1 MAGRKAA
8 TGGKLVVWIILLLLI
23 VGLAGFGTANFGG
36 GVQSI
41 GRIGDTEIPVN
52 RYARALQQRLSQVQ
66 QQTGQALSL
75 SQAQSFGLD
84 RAVLGEVVG
93 LTALED
99 EAARIGLSVGDAQVR
114 DEIVQIP
121 AFQGTDGQFD
131 REGYQFALD
140 SNGVSVDE
148 FEASIRQDLSR
159 SILQGAVIGGVVTP
173 KILTDTLYAYAR
185 ETRSLAWV
193 TLDAETLDAPVPA
206 PDDAQLDAYYQ
217 ANPAD
222 YTLPER
228 RRLTYAWLT
237 PEMLAPTVEV
247 TDEDLR
253 ALYEQRIGEYVQ
265 PERRLVERLV
275 YPDTA
280 AAEAARDAI
289 AAGTTTFEAEVE
301 KRGLTLSDV
310 DMGDVTREALG
321 DAGDAVF
328 AMDGPGI
335 AGPVDTALG
344 PALFRMNGVLAA
356 KEVPFEQARD
366 DLAAEYRA
374 DRARRA
380 VDDLIGDLDDRLAG
394 GATIEDLAA
403 ETPMEPGQMMWTS
416 DSTEGPAADTAF
428 AEAAAAAQTGDY
440 PEIRELAG
448 GGLFALRL
456 DEVVAPTLQ
465 PLDEV
470 RDRVVADWTAAQ
482 TRERLLA
489 AAEEIA
495 AQAASGTALT
505 DQGLAER
512 GLTVRTEQDVTRNST
527 PAGAPADLVTTAFA
541 MDEGETRAFVTSDGA
556 AVVTVRGVS
565 QPDGSGDEAVQM
577 KQRFAQQTAQGY
589 AQDMMN
595 AFTAAIETRAG
606 VTLNQA
612 AINAVHAQ
620 FQ

>member
-193 TLDAETLDAPVPA
+193 TLDAEALDAPVPA

-253 ALYEQRIGEYVQ
+253 AL
-265 PERRLVERLV
+265 
-275 YPDTA
+275 
-280 AAEAARDAI
+280 
-289 AAGTTTFEAEVE
+289 
-301 KRGLTLSDV
+301 
-310 DMGDVTREALG
+310 
-321 DAGDAVF
+321 
-328 AMDGPGI
+328 
-335 AGPVDTALG
+335 
-344 PALFRMNGVLAA
+344 
-356 KEVPFEQARD
+356 
-366 DLAAEYRA
+366 
-374 DRARRA
+374 
-380 VDDLIGDLDDRLAG
+380 
-394 GATIEDLAA
+394 
-403 ETPMEPGQMMWTS
+403 
-416 DSTEGPAADTAF
+416 
-428 AEAAAAAQTGDY
+428 
-440 PEIRELAG
+440 
-448 GGLFALRL
+448 
-456 DEVVAPTLQ
+456 
-465 PLDEV
+465 
-470 RDRVVADWTAAQ
+470 
-482 TRERLLA
+482 
-489 AAEEIA
+489 
-495 AQAASGTALT
+495 
-505 DQGLAER
+505 
-512 GLTVRTEQDVTRNST
+512 
-527 PAGAPADLVTTAFA
+527 
-541 MDEGETRAFVTSDGA
+541 
-556 AVVTVRGVS
+556 
-565 QPDGSGDEAVQM
+565 
-577 KQRFAQQTAQGY
+577 
-589 AQDMMN
+589 
-595 AFTAAIETRAG
+595 
-606 VTLNQA
+606 
-612 AINAVHAQ
+612 
-620 FQ
+620 